1 MVSPCSSPASSFI
14 RTETI
19 IEKARRVN
27 KWTQDTTATLNP
39 REKTQLS
46 ENQQEQRKTIVET
59 STPISPTRPEARIEF
74 FCSILIVY

>member
-46 ENQQEQRKTIVET
+46 ENQQEQRKSRIET
-59 STPISPTRPEARIEF
+59 STPISPTRPEARIKIF
-74 FCSILIVY
+74 VLFL